1 MSGDT
6 PPDAVPGDDP
16 QPSNRPI
23 DEEAVST
30 DLDTD
35 EAEGEPD
42 RIRQQPVGRDASL
55 GGGEFPSP
63 DAPPSG
69 PAPGT
74 AGMTPERDEPEQAEG
89 FKEVLD
95 ADPERFGS
103 STTPPDE

>member
-1 MSGDT
+1 MSGDN
-6 PPDAVPGDDP
+6 PPDAVPGDRP

-30 DLDTD
+30 ELEMGED
-35 EAEGEPD
+35 ETG
-42 RIRQQPVGRDASL
+42 RIAQEPVGRDASR

-63 DAPPSG
+63 DAPPTG

-74 AGMTPERDEPEQAEG
+74 AGMTPDREAPEQAEG

-95 ADPERFGS
+95 TDPERFGS
-103 STTPPDE
+103 STSPDD